1 MKKHEEKLE
10 RRINEEAISR
20 DQSFSTKDIVESI
33 EKDFPGHSKNFLFD
47 FVESTLSL
55 NDDIFIFYD
64 NNALISSFSFK
75 SVFMKKAE
83 FCSTPSE
90 NDLQKGIFIPG
101 DFFKTFIKE
110 NKDISE
116 LKLLY
121 LNKEQAI
128 KIVETQV
135 SVLEYEEKF
144 PFTMRAQR
152 KSREKLKAIAFWVKD
167 FYVSTEFT
175 RGDSILFRVEDYNEG
190 ILSFR
195 KKSAS
200 ERRNPPA
207 IKKWCITA
215 EQTFLKIFDE
225 LGTFSKFRDQMEE
238 LFTNSPE
245 LLQNPPVSFDEFL
258 KASVTIAP
266 MACNNA
272 NTKIL
277 WNKPDMSTDVDNKTE
292 EELMSIST
300 GRTASIND
308 ILEEIGL
315 IILPDIIDS
324 YMKDAM
330 FKNISLEAVNA
341 RLMKFVPIPF
351 ADEAQRVTFEIMME
365 EKWEEISAIYNTD
378 KDSVR
383 GVFRNK
389 LLDIYD
395 YLLST
400 ILEAEKK
407 GILLTSISNQ
417 HFTKFSIFLSSLS
430 STLISLDD
438 DYSDLDDKIVKKM
451 EDIFS
456 EFEIIKTISFH

>member
-1 MKKHEEKLE
+1 
-10 RRINEEAISR
+10 
-20 DQSFSTKDIVESI
+20 
-33 EKDFPGHSKNFLFD
+33 
-47 FVESTLSL
+47 
-55 NDDIFIFYD
+55 
-64 NNALISSFSFK
+64 
-75 SVFMKKAE
+75 
-83 FCSTPSE
+83 
-90 NDLQKGIFIPG
+90 
-101 DFFKTFIKE
+101 
-110 NKDISE
+110 
-116 LKLLY
+116 
-121 LNKEQAI
+121 
-128 KIVETQV
+128 
-135 SVLEYEEKF
+135 
-144 PFTMRAQR
+144 
-152 KSREKLKAIAFWVKD
+152 
-167 FYVSTEFT
+167 
-175 RGDSILFRVEDYNEG
+175 
-190 ILSFR
+190 
-195 KKSAS
+195 
-200 ERRNPPA
+200 
-207 IKKWCITA
+207 
-215 EQTFLKIFDE
+215 LKIFDE